1 MYSVEINVYDTM
13 KMLLKSV
20 HTVFANEVSTTESLL
35 ASYLSLNKP
44 PFNPES
50 VPARQRFLARRT
62 KLVQNIVRW
71 RKYIGDRFGIGEL
84 TTRLVDKCIAPVA
97 ESGWDVGG
105 EQGVR
110 KVSEIVGT
118 TL

>member
-1 MYSVEINVYDTM
+1 M

-71 RKYIGDRFGIGEL
+71 RKYIGDRFGIGGL
-84 TTRLVDKCIAPVA
+84 TTRLIDKCIAPVA

-105 EQGVR
+105 EESIR
-110 KVSEIVGT
+110 KVSEIVGIA
-118 TL
+118 LSNLR